1 MIDQY
6 IKPYHLL
13 VSPPFDVLV
22 GISYGPP
29 LTDPFKFSNESNR
42 LDLFSTFYVK
52 TLLKT
57 ITHPYLNSLFAVS
70 LAKCLIFNH

>member
-1 MIDQY
+1 MPKIIPLIDFFVILSYIMIDWY

-13 VSPPFDVLV
+13 VSPPFDVPV

-29 LTDPFKFSNESNR
+29 LTDPFKFFNKSNK
-42 LDLFSTFYVK
+42 LGLFSTFFVK

-57 ITHPYLNSLFAVS
+57 PAHL
-70 LAKCLIFNH
+70 